1 MAPHPMLPC
10 SRPVDVAPWTSQA
23 AATTVRHLMLPSHWQ
38 QRTSLVKDL
47 IMSYG
52 CGGRTIVF
60 TDTKSDAGSLALA
73 LQDS

>member
-1 MAPHPMLPC
+1 MSNEYFSTVTPLLLDC
-10 SRPVDVAPWTSQA
+10 SQA

-38 QRTSLVKDL
+38 QRTQLVKDL
-47 IMSYG
+47 ITSYG

-60 TDTKSDAGSLALA
+60 TDTKADAGALALA